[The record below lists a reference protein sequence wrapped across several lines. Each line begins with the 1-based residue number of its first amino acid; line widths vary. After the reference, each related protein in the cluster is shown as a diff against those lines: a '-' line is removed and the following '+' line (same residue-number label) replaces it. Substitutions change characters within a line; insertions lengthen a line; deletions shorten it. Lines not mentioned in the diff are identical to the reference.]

1 MGVNHLV
8 RKVPILEVVHEA
20 PVLIVVEGAKRA
32 VVHPEPVGVQ
42 EQLLGRGHDNLTV
55 AVGPG
60 HHDALAVAGHA
71 VELLD
76 GLLQL
81 LDVNLE
87 PRSVWLR
94 FGWLRRGS
102 GARLQVRR
110 RGRFDASLNLV
121 NAKFLGIR
129 GARHGA
135 SRRRSSL
142 QPRGPD
148 FPFRGR
154 PRHPDSALV
163 SHPGHAVV
171 PEEFLQRGVVVHGS
185 LQTEGE
191 LPVLALQL
199 LHARV
204 RVPAPSNGAL
214 VPVRVPGGRR
224 GGRGRAAV
232 PVGPAPE
239 VVESRGTLRAQLVPQ
254 AFALVAPLPELRV
267 RALQSAPQ
275 ADRLTFQ
282 RAQSTGHGCQD
293 IVPVATARFPVFI
306 RVVVQRRGV
315 LPELRQRHGVHP
327 LVEHGE
333 DLPPVR
339 LCGGTRG

>member
-8 RKVPILEVVHEA
+8 REVPILKVSHEA
-20 PVLIVVEGAKRA
+20 PVLIVVEGAERA
-32 VVHPEPVGVQ
+32 VINPEPVGVQ
-42 EQLLGRGHDNLTV
+42 EQLLGRGHDNLAV

-60 HHDALAVAGHA
+60 HHDALAVASHA

-87 PRSVWLR
+87 PRFVWLSLR
-94 FGWLRRGS
+94 RPGLRRGS
-102 GARLQVRR
+102 GARRRRLQVGG

-121 NAKFLGIR
+121 DAKFLGWIR
-129 GARHGA
+129 GARLGA

-142 QPRGPD
+142 QSRGPD
-148 FPFRGR
+148 FPLRGW

-163 SHPGHAVV
+163 PHPGHAVV
-171 PEEFLQRGVVVHGS
+171 PEELLQRGVVVRGS

-199 LHARV
+199 LHAHV
-204 RVPAPSNGAL
+204 RLPAPSNGAL

-224 GGRGRAAV
+224 GRRGRAAV

-239 VVESRGTLRAQLVPQ
+239 VVESRGTLRPQLVPQ

-282 RAQSTGHGCQD
+282 HAQSTGH
-293 IVPVATARFPVFI
+293 
-306 RVVVQRRGV
+306 
-315 LPELRQRHGVHP
+315 
-327 LVEHGE
+327 
-333 DLPPVR
+333 
-339 LCGGTRG
+339 